1 MAAEQAV
8 HDILADKEAQSIPR
22 QETQIKAFL
31 RRFARNRLAVLGAL
45 IIAMEIVCAL
55 AAPLL
60 APYDPLDQRLDQ
72 LTQSESAEHLMGTD
86 ELGRDELSRVIY
98 GTRISLQA
106 AIYAVGLAALLSV
119 PLGLL
124 VGYYRGFWDEWI
136 VMRIVDAMQAFP
148 FLILAL
154 ALAATLGAGFGNA
167 MIAISVGFL
176 PGFIRVARAQT
187 LTIASQDYIL
197 AARAVGVHDLRLLLR
212 HVLPNALAPLLV
224 QTTLGMAAAV
234 LAEAGLSFLGLGVQ
248 PPTPSWGQMLN
259 AAQGY
264 MSIAPSLAYWPG
276 LAIFISVLGFNLF
289 GDGLRDAFDPRL
301 KH

>member
-1 MAAEQAV
+1 MAAGQAV
-8 HDILADKEAQSIPR
+8 QDILADMAGEAIGQ
-22 QETQIKAFL
+22 QETPIKAFL
-31 RRFARNRLAVLGAL
+31 RRFARNRLAVIGAL
-45 IIAMEIVCAL
+45 IIAVEIVCAL

-60 APYDPLDQRLDQ
+60 VPYDPLDQRLDQ
-72 LTQSESAEHLMGTD
+72 LTQTESAAHLMGTD

-106 AIYAVGLAALLSV
+106 AIYAAGLAALVSV

-136 VMRIVDAMQAFP
+136 VMRVVDALQAFP

-167 MIAISVGFL
+167 LIAISIGFL
-176 PGFIRVARAQT
+176 PGFIRIARAQT

-264 MSIAPSLAYWPG
+264 MSIAPWLAYWPG
-276 LAIFISVLGFNLF
+276 LAIFVSVLGFNLF

-301 KH
+301 KQ

>member
-1 MAAEQAV
+1 MAAGQVV
-8 HDILADKEAQSIPR
+8 HDIPADIGRELVARHHAPF
-22 QETQIKAFL
+22 KAFL
-31 RRFARNRLAVLGAL
+31 RRFARNKLALLGAL
-45 IIAMEIVCAL
+45 IIAIEVVCAL

-60 APYDPLDQRLDQ
+60 APYDPLDQKLEQ
-72 LTQSESAEHLMGTD
+72 LTQPESAEHPMGTD

-106 AIYAVGLAALLSV
+106 AIYAVGLAALCSV
-119 PLGLL
+119 PIGLL
-124 VGYYRGFWDEWI
+124 AGYYRGFWDEWI
-136 VMRIVDAMQAFP
+136 VMRVVDALQAFP

-167 MIAISVGFL
+167 MIAIGVGFL
-176 PGFIRVARAQT
+176 PGFIRIARAQT
-187 LTIASQDYIL
+187 LSIASQDYIL
-197 AARAVGVHDLRLLLR
+197 AARALGVHDRGLLLR

-224 QTTLGMAAAV
+224 QTTLAMAAAI
-234 LAEAGLSFLGLGVQ
+234 LTEAGLSFLGLGVQ
-248 PPTPSWGQMLN
+248 PPTPSWGQMLS

-264 MSIAPSLAYWPG
+264 MSSAPWLAYWPG
-276 LAIFISVLGFNLF
+276 LAIFMSVLGFNLF

>member
-8 HDILADKEAQSIPR
+8 HDILADTGGEALAR
-22 QETQIKAFL
+22 QEGQFRAFL
-31 RRFARNRLAVLGAL
+31 RRFARNRLALVGAL
-45 IIAMEIVCAL
+45 IIAVEIVCAL

-72 LTQSESAEHLMGTD
+72 LTQPESAAHPMGTD

-106 AIYAVGLAALLSV
+106 AIYAVGLAVLVSV

-167 MIAISVGFL
+167 LIAISVGFL
-176 PGFIRVARAQT
+176 PGFIRIARAQT

-264 MSIAPSLAYWPG
+264 MSLAPWLAYWPG